1 MVRPKRDDVDQYNSG
16 FVFNSSLSSGLVLY
30 KNNAS
35 THLGHKIMQ
44 KTFIVL
50 AMLAM
55 FASSA
60 KADIV
65 DVTESGPFATAGGI
79 TSFTP
84 FTFGNGVTAVIN
96 VVGVDESDGSSLP
109 LNVLRAGIGIDNGNV
124 GGTEILQ
131 FDFSSVQAP
140 AGFTFSNFEF
150 TGLLSQTRSTG
161 GNGFVFQSGDNADA
175 FVDGSLTAFV
185 GSDISGAGVDQGS
198 SLLGVDDGAPA
209 TAGNTFLFAD
219 NGGPVPFTTA
229 IGIGN
234 VSGGPRIQA
243 IHVSAIIEPV
253 SVAVPEPSSLA
264 LLGLGVVGLVARR
277 RR

>member
-1 MVRPKRDDVDQYNSG
+1 MVRPKRDDDVDQYNIKWI
-16 FVFNSSLSSGLVLY
+16 VFNSSLSSGLVLY

-55 FASSA
+55 LASSA

-65 DVTESGPFATAGGI
+65 DTTEAGPFGAGGI
-79 TSFTP
+79 TSFAG
-84 FTFGNGVTAVIN
+84 FTFSNGVIADIN
-96 VVGVDESDGSSLP
+96 VVNGQAGDTQSL
-109 LNVLRAGIGIDNGNV
+109 NENRAGLGIGNGSV
-124 GGTEILQ
+124 GGGEILQ
-131 FDFSSVQAP
+131 FDFTNVVAP
-140 AGFTFSNFEF
+140 AGFTFVNFEF
-150 TGLLSQTRSTG
+150 TGLLTQTRTTG
-161 GNGFVFQSGDNADA
+161 GNGFVFAGGDTADA
-175 FVDGSLTAFV
+175 FVDGSQTAFA

-198 SLLGVDDGAPA
+198 SLLALDDGAA
-209 TAGNTFLFAD
+209 LAGNTFLIAD

-234 VSGGPRIQA
+234 VTGGPRIQA
-243 IHVSAIIEPV
+243 IQVSAIIEPV
-253 SVAVPEPSSLA
+253 PAVPEPSSLA